1 MRPSLATDRI
11 SLGLWL
17 DTRFIVNHQGGGG
30 GVGVCVNN
38 PVNIWDRVCVLLH
51 SRWASHQICDP
62 SRMIA
67 TWCSHCSVNPLHP
80 QNYICIQFDVSCL
93 YKFNCNLFNHHER
106 LDFFLCI
113 SHQQSAISS
122 CWLWWLVIWWLRNDL
137 SIPRAPENMSH
148 KNIITIHFHIFGRNI
163 TISLEYLGPLAVF
176 Q

>member
-17 DTRFIVNHQGGGG
+17 DTRFIVNHQGGGEG
-30 GVGVCVNN
+30 GWGVCFNN
-38 PVNIWDRVCVLLH
+38 PVNIWDRVCAVLH

-93 YKFNCNLFNHHER
+93 YKLNCNLFNHHER
-106 LDFFLCI
+106 LDFF
-113 SHQQSAISS
+113 SASAT
-122 CWLWWLVIWWLRNDL
+122 
-137 SIPRAPENMSH
+137 SIPPSLHVVDYDGWWSGDCAM
-148 KNIITIHFHIFGRNI
+148 TWAFHVLQKICRI
-163 TISLEYLGPLAVF
+163 KIS
-176 Q
+176 

>member
-30 GVGVCVNN
+30 RGGWGVCFNN
-38 PVNIWDRVCVLLH
+38 PVNIWDRVCAVLH

-62 SRMIA
+62 RRMIA

-93 YKFNCNLFNHHER
+93 YKLNCNLFNHHER
-106 LDFFLCI
+106 LDFFL
-113 SHQQSAISS
+113 HQPPAFRHLFMLLIMMAGD
-122 CWLWWLVIWWLRNDL
+122 LVIAQWLEHSTCSRKYV
-137 SIPRAPENMSH
+137 A
-148 KNIITIHFHIFGRNI
+148 
-163 TISLEYLGPLAVF
+163 
-176 Q
+176 